1 MSGRKC
7 FNISHFSLCSTDDYR
22 AHVSCV
28 SEAER
33 YEKTV
38 YKGNKKNAK
47 KNPQEAW
54 KDLITEAS
62 DSAPPALQAYMQR
75 LAELDNVPRKEKPF
89 RNWAANSLNL
99 RGQQTTTVESLWK
112 FLSELRAKDQA
123 SRNMADND
131 EKRGDVGSLVVNQID
146 DVSKTEREK
155 IETISALGVCD
166 STDLSSK
173 SIRKTLKK
181 VLKKAPNRSMK
192 IKALRTAIEDQLGI
206 EKTMRKKLKALLSQE
221 IQVDTEK
228 IVVDGKVVTLK

>member
-1 MSGRKC
+1 M
-7 FNISHFSLCSTDDYR
+7 FSSDDYR

-38 YKGNKKNAK
+38 YKGNKKNSK

-62 DSAPPALQAYMQR
+62 DYAPPALQAYMQR

-89 RNWAANSLNL
+89 RNWAANSLSL
-99 RGQQTTTVESLWK
+99 RGKQTTIVESLWK

-131 EKRGDVGSLVVNQID
+131 EKRGNVGSLVVNQID

-155 IETISALGVCD
+155 IETTSAPGVCD

-192 IKALRTAIEDQLGI
+192 IKALRTAIEVQLGI
-206 EKTMRKKLKALLSQE
+206 KKTMRKKLKALFSQE
-221 IQVDTEK
+221 IQVETEK